1 MREAC
6 ESFEPEAPLN
16 SNFLVCTKAWP
27 RGRRCSVIDTASRSA
42 QSPEPSSAGS
52 SPSSSILLVD
62 DDAAILRVLIRMLAK
77 EPGLSIET
85 AESASA
91 AREQLSRRTFDL
103 VISDLSMPG
112 EDGISLMQWANEH
125 HPGTTWIVLTGH
137 GTLQSAVRA
146 LQLGAF
152 HFISKPVNKTLLRS
166 AVMSALERH
175 HLRAERDRL
184 LAELEDRNRRL
195 RENVE
200 ELEEACALLEEQ
212 SQLLQADLRR
222 AALIQR
228 ALLPQ
233 TPPQTPGLA
242 IHALYRLSQTVGGDL
257 YDVVRLD
264 RRHVVVLI
272 ADAAGHGLSAAMLAV
287 LFRSR
292 LAMVD
297 ADPHEPTRP
306 GKVLE
311 LANHALL
318 SGFTPQGLFLTAAYC
333 LIDTLESRVAIA
345 SAGHPPL
352 IVQRSGGALERLFHT
367 GPALGLYADARFTE
381 QELQLQPGD
390 RLLLHTDGLYERLCR
405 DGAAEGDQVI
415 HSLRQCAPAHD
426 DPPDARWLRELAR
439 LHEAE
444 DAPPRDDLTLL
455 CIQASPGVSSF
466 DNGET
471 PSIPL
476 PASPASD
483 HGCEILVGGDP
494 QRLTLSVRG
503 RATWMYSGALHDTC
517 LEAIDAERAVT
528 VDLTLCQHLDST
540 LLGTLHELATR
551 AYDAKLEFRL
561 QGVAPPVEAL
571 FAELGMDRMLDHMV
585 RITLPLPRQM
595 ATLTPID
602 PDSHARWLRILKAH
616 ECLAALNDRNHRE
629 FDPLL
634 QLLRKEVEALPAGR
648 HPGD

>member
-1 MREAC
+1 M
-6 ESFEPEAPLN
+6 
-16 SNFLVCTKAWP
+16 
-27 RGRRCSVIDTASRSA
+27 IDTANRHEPRS
-42 QSPEPSSAGS
+42 SV
-52 SPSSSILLVD
+52 LLVD
-62 DDAAILRVLIRMLAK
+62 DDPAILRVLIRMLAR
-77 EPGLSIET
+77 EQALEIQT
-85 AESASA
+85 AENARS
-91 AREQLSRRTFDL
+91 AREQLASRGFDL
-103 VISDLSMPG
+103 VISDLSMPD

-125 HPGTTWIVLTGH
+125 HPGLTWIVLTGH

-152 HFISKPVNKTLLRS
+152 DFISKPVNKTLLRS

-184 LAELEDRNRRL
+184 HAEIEASNRRL
-195 RENVE
+195 RDNVE

-233 TPPQTPGLA
+233 IPPQTPGLT

-264 RRHVVVLI
+264 RRHVAVVI

-292 LAMVD
+292 LAMLD
-297 ADPHEPTRP
+297 ADLHEPARP
-306 GKVLE
+306 GQVLE
-311 LANHALL
+311 LANRTLL
-318 SGFTPQGLFLTAAYC
+318 QGFTPQGLFLTAAYC
-333 LIDTLESRVAIA
+333 LIDIAEARVSIA

-352 IVQRSGGALERLFHT
+352 ILQRRSGELERLFHT

-390 RLLLHTDGLYERLCR
+390 RLLLHTDGLYERLCS
-405 DGAAEGDQVI
+405 DGVSAGEHVI
-415 HSLRQCAPAHD
+415 HSLQEYATATLDPSDASWLRGLAQLKGSDVEVPHD
-426 DPPDARWLRELAR
+426 DV
-439 LHEAE
+439 
-444 DAPPRDDLTLL
+444 TLL
-455 CIQASPGVSSF
+455 CVHASAGTSSF
-466 DNGET
+466 DNGEPPT
-471 PSIPL
+471 IPL
-476 PASPASD
+476 SASPTAD
-483 HGCEILVGGDP
+483 HGCEIMVGDDA

-503 RATWMYSGALHDTC
+503 RATWMYSGALHDSC
-517 LEAIDAERAVT
+517 LEAIDAEKAVT

-561 QGVAPPVEAL
+561 QGVTPPVEAL
-571 FAELGMDRMLDHMV
+571 FVELGMERMLDHMV

-595 ATLTPID
+595 STLTPID

-616 ECLAALNDRNHRE
+616 ESLAALNDRNHRE

-634 QLLRKEVEALPAGR
+634 QLLRKEVEELPAPRMHSTG
-648 HPGD
+648 